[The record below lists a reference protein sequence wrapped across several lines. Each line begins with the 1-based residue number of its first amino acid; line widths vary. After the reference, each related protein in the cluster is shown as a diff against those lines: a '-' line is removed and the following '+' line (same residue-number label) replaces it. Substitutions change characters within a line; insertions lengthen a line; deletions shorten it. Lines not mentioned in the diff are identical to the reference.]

1 MSWLYSRA
9 LVEGC
14 LRHSSLAYEQDA
26 PLRLTPSV
34 SAYLSNDKTQDNLNI
49 PSPYGM
55 ISEPLTE
62 RNGQDVLMWYLEASL
77 AKPSLQPL
85 TDTTQQLICGQKC
98 SELLGKAVLELSLQ
112 KTYPEKQLKKLETTC
127 VVWVSTPKHLPLARK
142 TWVQTTH
149 GNDIGYLHTP
159 TTQGNYCAASMQKH
173 PSARAYKKVFG
184 KVSPENH
191 EYLMGW
197 PIGWTDLEQ
206 PETDKSLS

>member
-1 MSWLYSRA
+1 MSWLYSLA
-9 LVEGC
+9 LVEDC

-26 PLRLTPSV
+26 PLRLTPSA

-49 PSPYGM
+49 LSHYGM

-62 RNGQDVLMWYLEASL
+62 RDGQAVLMWYLEASL
-77 AKPSLQPL
+77 ARRSPPPP
-85 TDTTQQLICGQKC
+85 TDTTQQLICGRKC
-98 SELLGKAVLELSLQ
+98 SGLLKKPVLELSLQ
-112 KTYPEKQLKKLETTC
+112 KMSQEKQLKKPETTC
-127 VVWVSTPKHLPLARK
+127 VVWSSTPKHLPLVRK

-149 GNDIGYLHTP
+149 GNAIGYLHTP
-159 TTQGNYCAASMQKH
+159 TTQGNYCADSMQKH

-206 PETDKSLS
+206 PETDKFLS